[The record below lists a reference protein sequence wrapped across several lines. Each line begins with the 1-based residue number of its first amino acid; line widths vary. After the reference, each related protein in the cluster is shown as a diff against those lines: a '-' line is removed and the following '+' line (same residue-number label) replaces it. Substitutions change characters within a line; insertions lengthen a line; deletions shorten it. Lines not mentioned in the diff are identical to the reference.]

1 MPVSYEA
8 LMALAHRDLEVD
20 YTDKDTILY
29 ALSVGAGMKGVD
41 EACLPFVYE
50 GRPMRTLASMATL
63 LMRAPVLASGLD
75 MRGVL
80 HGEQRVTLHRALPP
94 QGRLL
99 VDAGVSQVID
109 KGAEKGA
116 VVVFES
122 KARLPSGEPV
132 FTTETVILARRD
144 GGLGGP
150 PGRLPEPHPM
160 PQRAPD
166 LTVPIETRPDQALLY
181 RLNEDRNPLHVDP
194 ELARRAGFPAPIL
207 HGLCTY
213 GLACHALTASVCG
226 HGDSRITSFDARF
239 ASPVFPGELIEL
251 DAWVDGSSVSF
262 RCRVPSRQVVV
273 LDHGRCLL
281 DPSSGISTITNPPA
295 DPAR

>member
-1 MPVSYEA
+1 MAVTYEQ
-8 LMALAHRDLEVD
+8 LMALQHRDIVVD

-29 ALSVGAGMKGVD
+29 ALSVGAAMKGPD
-41 EACLPFVYE
+41 EDTLPFVYE
-50 GRPMRTLASMATL
+50 GRTMRTLASMATI
-63 LMRAPVLASGLD
+63 LMRAPVPESGLD
-75 MRGVL
+75 FRGVL
-80 HGEQRVTLHRALPP
+80 HGEQRVTVHRAIPA

-99 VDAGVSQVID
+99 VDAGVGRVID

-132 FTTETVILARRD
+132 FTTETVILARRN

-150 PGRLPEPHPM
+150 GGSLADPHPM

-166 LTVPIETRPDQALLY
+166 LTVPITTRPDQALLY

-213 GLACHALTASVCG
+213 GMACQALTATVCS
-226 HGDSRITSFDARF
+226 HDSRRIQAFDVRF

-251 DAWVDGSSVSF
+251 DAWVDGDTVSF

-273 LDHGRCLL
+273 LDHGRCVLV
-281 DPSSGISTITNPPA
+281 PVA
-295 DPAR
+295 A

>member
-1 MPVSYEA
+1 MAVTYEQ
-8 LMALAHRDLEVD
+8 LMALQHRDLVVD

-29 ALSVGAGMKGVD
+29 ALSVGAAMQGPD
-41 EACLPFVYE
+41 EDTLPFVFE
-50 GRPMRTLASMATL
+50 GRPMRTLASMATI
-63 LMRAPVLASGLD
+63 LMRAPVAQSGLD
-75 MRGVL
+75 FRGVL
-80 HGEQRVTLHRALPP
+80 HGEQRVALHRAIPP

-99 VDAGVSQVID
+99 VDAGVGRVID

-132 FTTETVILARRD
+132 FTTETVILARRN

-150 PGRLPEPHPM
+150 GGSLADPHPM

-166 LTVPIETRPDQALLY
+166 LTVPVPTRPDQALLY

-194 ELARRAGFPAPIL
+194 ELAKRAGFPAPIL

-213 GLACHALTASVCG
+213 GMACRALTATVCG
-226 HGDSRITSFDARF
+226 HDGSRIQSFDVRF

-251 DAWVDGSSVSF
+251 DAWIDGDTVAF
-262 RCRVPSRQVVV
+262 RCRVPARQVVV
-273 LDHGRCLL
+273 LDHGRCQLE
-281 DPSSGISTITNPPA
+281 SNPA
-295 DPAR
+295 

>member
-1 MPVSYEA
+1 MTVTYEQ
-8 LMALAHRDLEVD
+8 LMSLQHRDIVVD

-29 ALSVGAGMKGVD
+29 ALSVGAAMQGPD
-41 EACLPFVYE
+41 EDNLPFVYE
-50 GRPMRTLASMATL
+50 GRPMRTLASMATI
-63 LMRAPVLASGLD
+63 LMRAPVLQSGLD
-75 MRGVL
+75 FRGVL
-80 HGEQRVTLHRALPP
+80 HGEQRVTLHRAIAP

-99 VDAGVSQVID
+99 VDAGVSKVID

-132 FTTETVILARRD
+132 FTTETVILARRND
-144 GGLGGP
+144 GLGGP
-150 PGRLPEPHPM
+150 GGSLDDPHPM

-166 LTVPIETRPDQALLY
+166 LTVPVPTRPDQALLY
-181 RLNEDRNPLHVDP
+181 RLNEDRNSLHVDP
-194 ELARRAGFPAPIL
+194 ELAKRAGFPAPIL

-213 GLACHALTASVCG
+213 GMACRALTAALCG
-226 HGDSRITSFDARF
+226 HDSRRIQGFDVRF

-251 DAWVDGSSVSF
+251 DAWIDGDTVSF

-273 LDHGRCLL
+273 LDHGRCVLQ
-281 DPSSGISTITNPPA
+281 PSGA
-295 DPAR
+295 

>member
-1 MPVSYEA
+1 MAVTYEQ
-8 LMALAHRDLEVD
+8 LMALQHRDIVVD

-29 ALSVGAGMKGVD
+29 ALSVGAAVQGPD
-41 EACLPFVYE
+41 EATLPFVYE
-50 GRPMRTLASMATL
+50 GRPMRTLASMATI
-63 LMRAPVLASGLD
+63 LMRAPVPESGLD
-75 MRGVL
+75 FRGVL
-80 HGEQRVTLHRALPP
+80 HGEQRVTVHRAIPP

-99 VDAGVSQVID
+99 VDTGVGKVID

-132 FTTETVILARRD
+132 FTTETVILARRN

-150 PGRLPEPHPM
+150 GGSLAEPHPM

-166 LTVPIETRPDQALLY
+166 LTVPIATRPDQALLY

-194 ELARRAGFPAPIL
+194 ELAKRAGFPAPIL

-213 GLACHALTASVCG
+213 GMACQALTATVCG
-226 HGDSRITSFDARF
+226 HDSGRIQAFDVRF

-251 DAWVDGSSVSF
+251 DAWIDGDTVSF
-262 RCRVPSRQVVV
+262 RSRVPSRQVVV
-273 LDHGRCLL
+273 LDHGRCVI
-281 DPSSGISTITNPPA
+281 GPA
-295 DPAR
+295 AA

>member
-1 MPVSYEA
+1 MTVTYEQ
-8 LMALAHRDLEVD
+8 LMALQHRSLQVD

-29 ALSVGAGMKGVD
+29 ALSVGAGMKGV
-41 EACLPFVYE
+41 EEETLPFVYE

-63 LMRAPVLASGLD
+63 LMRVPVLESGLD

-80 HGEQRVTLHRALPP
+80 HGEQRVSLHRTIPP

-99 VDAGVSQVID
+99 VDAGVSRVID
-109 KGAEKGA
+109 KGTEKGA

-132 FTTETVILARRD
+132 FTTETVILARRN

-150 PGRLPEPHPM
+150 NDSRPDSHSV
-160 PQRAPD
+160 PQRKPD
-166 LTVPIETRPDQALLY
+166 LTVSIATRPDQALLY

-194 ELARRAGFPAPIL
+194 EISRRAGFPAPIL

-213 GLACHALTASVCG
+213 GMACHAMTARICD
-226 HGDSRITSFDARF
+226 HGSSMITSFDARF
-239 ASPVFPGELIEL
+239 ASPVYPGELMEL
-251 DAWVDGSSVSF
+251 DAWMDNGTVSF

-273 LDHGRCLL
+273 LDHGHCVLGAL
-281 DPSSGISTITNPPA
+281 TA
-295 DPAR
+295 

>member
-1 MPVSYEA
+1 MAVTYEQ
-8 LMALAHRDLEVD
+8 LMALQHRDIVVD

-29 ALSVGAGMKGVD
+29 ALSVGAAPQGPNED
-41 EACLPFVYE
+41 ALPFVYE
-50 GRPMRTLASMATL
+50 GRPMRTLASMATV
-63 LMRAPVLASGLD
+63 LMRAPVPESGLD
-75 MRGVL
+75 FRGVL
-80 HGEQRVTLHRALPP
+80 HGEQRVTLHRAIPP
-94 QGRLL
+94 QGRLM
-99 VDAGVSQVID
+99 VDAGVSRVID

-132 FTTETVILARRD
+132 FTTETVILARRN

-150 PGRLPEPHPM
+150 AGSLSEPHPV

-166 LTVPIETRPDQALLY
+166 LTVPVPTRPDQALLY

-194 ELARRAGFPAPIL
+194 ELAKRAGFPSPIL

-213 GLACHALTASVCG
+213 GMACRALTATVCG
-226 HGDSRITSFDARF
+226 QEGSRIRSFDVRF

-251 DAWVDGSSVSF
+251 DAWIDGDTVSF

-273 LDHGRCLL
+273 LDHGRCVLG
-281 DPSSGISTITNPPA
+281 SAST
-295 DPAR
+295 

>member
-1 MPVSYEA
+1 MPVTYEQ
-8 LMALAHRDLEVD
+8 LMALQHRGLQVD

-41 EACLPFVYE
+41 DVTLPFVYE

-63 LMRAPVLASGLD
+63 LMRAPVLESGLD

-80 HGEQRVTLHRALPP
+80 HGEQRVALHRTIPP

-132 FTTETVILARRD
+132 FTTETVILARRN

-150 PGRLPEPHPM
+150 TGSLPDPHPM
-160 PQRAPD
+160 PQRAAD
-166 LTVPIETRPDQALLY
+166 LTVSISTRPDQALLY

-213 GLACHALTASVCG
+213 GMACHAMTAAVCD
-226 HGDSRITSFDARF
+226 HDSGRIRSFDARF

-251 DAWVDGSSVSF
+251 DAWMDGGTVSF

-273 LDHGRCLL
+273 LDHGRCVL
-281 DPSSGISTITNPPA
+281 GVGTA
-295 DPAR
+295 